1 MADLSEVEQS
11 IADSVTSSL
20 YPEGFS
26 QASVVGVLCRVYR
39 GWPNAATLNS
49 DLSAGVIN
57 VTIAPDNESGRT
69 TTRYLTEWQYTPA
82 QPGTTATAS
91 GSTVTVGG
99 TPAVGDVAGILVD
112 GAAYAYRIQSR
123 DGIDLIAS
131 NLALLIQANR
141 PVSVQGST
149 ITIPGSYSVIAR
161 VVCDCAASFES
172 RRQEKDLRVAC
183 WCPSPATRDAVAGAI
198 DAAMDQMAF
207 LALADGTSARIT
219 YRNTASYD
227 QAQNA
232 LLYRR
237 DLLYTAEYP
246 TVTTLE
252 LPSMLFGAA
261 AINGNITYG

>member
-1 MADLSEVEQS
+1 MADLSEVEQA

-20 YPEGFS
+20 YPEGS
-26 QASVVGVLCRVYR
+26 TQASVVGVLCRVYR

-49 DLSAGVIN
+49 DLSSGVVN

-69 TTRYLTEWQYTPA
+69 TTRYLPGWTYIPA

-91 GSTVTVGG
+91 GSTVTIGG
-99 TPAVGDVAGILVD
+99 TPAVGDVVGALVD
-112 GAAYAYRIQSR
+112 GSAYAYRIQSG
-123 DGIDLIAS
+123 DGIDLIAA
-131 NLALLIQANR
+131 NLALLIQAKQV
-141 PVSVQGST
+141 VSVQGST
-149 ITIPGSYSVIAR
+149 ITIPGAFSVIAR
-161 VVCDCAASFES
+161 AVCDCSSSFES
-172 RRQEKDLRVAC
+172 RRQEKDLRVVC
-183 WCPSPATRDAVAGAI
+183 WCPSPTTRDAVAGAI
-198 DAAMDQMAF
+198 DAAVDQNAF

-219 YRNTASYD
+219 YRNTSSYD

-246 TVTTLE
+246 TVTILE
-252 LPSMLFGAA
+252 LPSMIFGAA